1 MLAET
6 KTWMAGHRR
15 AEATPSF
22 GRLCPAM
29 TGKQERQSNFMFL
42 IGQYDSPFVR
52 RVAIAMRL
60 YGIAFEHRPWSTFGD
75 ADKIAP
81 YNPLRR
87 VPTLVLD
94 SGEALLESTAILD
107 YLDETVGPDKAML
120 APRGEVRRKQLRTC
134 ALATGLGDKAVSLL
148 YERVLRKER
157 LELWIARCRAQISGV
172 LDVLE
177 KERAAVK
184 TPYWFGENIGHA
196 DIAVACVLRFTGEA
210 HPALFDARYP
220 ALKAH
225 SAACE
230 ALPPFQEI
238 VQPLAPPKG

>member
-1 MLAET
+1 MI
-6 KTWMAGHRR
+6 
-15 AEATPSF
+15 
-22 GRLCPAM
+22 
-29 TGKQERQSNFMFL
+29 L

-60 YGIAFEHRPWSTFGD
+60 YALPFEHRPWSTFGD

-81 YNPLRR
+81 FNPLRR

-94 SGEALLESTAILD
+94 DGEALIESAMILD
-107 YLDETVGPDKAML
+107 HLDDVVGPEKAMI
-120 APRGEVRRKQLRTC
+120 ARSGETRRRHLRIA
-134 ALATGLGDKAVSLL
+134 ALATGLGDKGVSLL
-148 YERVLRKER
+148 YERVLRKDKQ
-157 LELWIARCRAQISGV
+157 LDLWIERCKSQISGV
-172 LDVLE
+172 LDLLE
-177 KERAAVK
+177 KERTAVR
-184 TPYWFGENIGHA
+184 TPYWSGDKIGHA

-225 SAACE
+225 SERCE

-238 VQPLAPPKG
+238 VQPLAPPSGD